1 MKLSLPRVE
10 HRKDNQKDHQKAVAK
25 AKMPNR
31 KMAKEDNTVTT
42 VTKAENGTVEP
53 PPMSKIEA
61 AIGTTE
67 KEDQK
72 GTDEKE
78 EKTKE
83 KEKKRKAIKEQI
95 ETAKVENDGAAPRK
109 TEETAAKDNRKEGR
123 KETAETRKV
132 EKETQREVLAE
143 TPKISLPAL
152 RTHGEIVSLATS
164 AVCDMKN
171 LPPKK

>member
-1 MKLSLPRVE
+1 ME

-83 KEKKRKAIKEQI
+83 KEKKKKAIKEQI
-95 ETAKVENDGAAPRK
+95 ETAKAESDGAAHRK
-109 TEETAAKDNRKEGR
+109 TEKAAAKDNRKEER
-123 KETAETRKV
+123 KETAKTRKV
-132 EKETQREVLAE
+132 EKEIQREVLAE
-143 TPKISLPAL
+143 TPNISLPAS
-152 RTHGEIVSLATS
+152 RTHGEIASRVTS
-164 AVCDMKN
+164 AVYDMKN
-171 LPPKK
+171 SPPKK